1 MSDLTDRIAAEHF
14 PLALGTQPGVCS
26 CGASPDNP
34 NEYISS
40 WRARHMAEVTEA
52 AVREQVARD
61 IEEAE
66 ARAVRTDLLDR
77 WGTSLGG
84 RRTMSPHRAHMI
96 VQLVR
101 ADAARIARGGVA

>member
-1 MSDLTDRIAAEHF
+1 MSALTDKIVAEHM
-14 PLALGTQPGVCS
+14 PTRTSACTCGGMQLG
-26 CGASPDNP
+26 
-34 NEYISS
+34 EYYP
-40 WRARHMAEVTEA
+40 RHIAEVTEA

-66 ARAVRTDLLDR
+66 VWAVRTDLLDR

-101 ADAARIARGGVA
+101 ADAARIAEGEQ

>member
-1 MSDLTDRIAAEHF
+1 MSALTDRIAAEHGGWF
-14 PLALGTQPGVCS
+14 NLDGVWRCNCGEPLP
-26 CGASPDNP
+26 
-34 NEYISS
+34 SS
-40 WRARHMAEVTEA
+40 ANADMWMRAHIAKATEA
-52 AVREQVARD
+52 AVREQVARE

-101 ADAARIARGGVA
+101 ADAARIARGAA